1 MPDRAL
7 SAGPAQ
13 GAASAMGGSR
23 LAPPGPGVAPAAGVR
38 DAPLDLLPGRETVY
52 GHRKRVEFIVRC
64 LRQHARVRAA
74 ARHGAPEPL
83 RVLDLGC
90 GTGVMLTRPLAGR
103 GFDVTGIDL
112 DEVSIRQAR
121 RLNVAPALQ
130 NLEYV
135 TGRIEDQP
143 WARGFDAIVCS
154 EVLEHVPDTDGFV
167 QALLRCL
174 RDDGILILTVPN
186 GYGPFEIDSHLW
198 GAVSRLPG
206 FWRLEAAW
214 IKMKQAILSLSGGRE
229 AALAAAEIEDRPESL
244 ATLNE
249 NSPHCQRFTRG
260 RILRL
265 MRRRGLD
272 LVDWGRSAVWSG
284 PIAHTL
290 LRDCSTAVRLNCAL
304 ADRLPAWMVSGHYF
318 CFRRAKPAG

>member
-1 MPDRAL
+1 MQDRAL
-7 SAGPAQ
+7 SAGAAQ
-13 GAASAMGGSR
+13 
-23 LAPPGPGVAPAAGVR
+23 VAGVR
-38 DAPLDLLPGRETVY
+38 DTPRDLLPGRETVY
-52 GHRKRVEFIVRC
+52 GHRKRVEFIARC
-64 LRQHARVRAA
+64 LREHEAARAA
-74 ARHGAPEPL
+74 ARPGSPQPL

-90 GTGVMLTRPLAGR
+90 GTGVMLTRPLAGL
-103 GFDVTGIDL
+103 GFDVIGIDL

-121 RLNVAPALQ
+121 CLNVAPALR

-143 WARGFDAIVCS
+143 WERGFDAIVCS

-167 QALLRCL
+167 KAMLRCL
-174 RDDGILILTVPN
+174 RDDGVLVLTVPN
-186 GYGPFEIDSHLW
+186 GYGPFEIDSHVW

-214 IKMKQAILSLSGGRE
+214 IKMKRAILSLSGGLE

-260 RILRL
+260 GVLRL
-265 MRRRGLD
+265 MRRHGLD
-272 LVDWGRSAVWSG
+272 LVAWGRSAVWSG

-290 LRDCSTAVRLNCAL
+290 LRDFRAAIRVNCAL

-318 CFRRAKPAG
+318 CFRRSRPEAV